1 MGGRRLLLFFLL
13 LSLLAGCAA
22 PAAGKAPASGTASVP
37 GSDSAA
43 SVQASEADPAYD
55 LDLVQASATIVYA
68 EVYHMMNEPEDYVG
82 KLVRMEGICAAYP
95 YPDHTVYGCIIADAT
110 ACCKQGMEFV
120 LAEDAPENYPAPG
133 AEIVVSGRFN
143 TYQAGEFR
151 FCRLEDCRIE
161 YLISSPAT

>member
-1 MGGRRLLLFFLL
+1 MGRRRLLLFFLL
-13 LSLLAGCAA
+13 LTLLAGCAA
-22 PAAGKAPASGTASVP
+22 PSGGKAPAGGAASAP
-37 GSDSAA
+37 GSGRE
-43 SVQASEADPAYD
+43 SEADPAYD
-55 LDLVQASATIVYA
+55 LDLVQASPTIVYA

-82 KLVRMEGICAAYP
+82 KLVRMEGICASYS

-133 AEIVVSGRFN
+133 AEIVVSGRFH
-143 TYQAGEFR
+143 TYQAGEFL

-161 YLISSPAT
+161 QLRAAPAS